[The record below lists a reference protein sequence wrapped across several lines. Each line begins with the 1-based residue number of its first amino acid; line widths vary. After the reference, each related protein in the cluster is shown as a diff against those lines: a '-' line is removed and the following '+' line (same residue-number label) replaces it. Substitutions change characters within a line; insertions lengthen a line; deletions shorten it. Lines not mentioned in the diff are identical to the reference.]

1 MAAIRWSRIEPLHE
15 EGINVDFAEINGLH
29 DRWLDIK
36 ESVEESNPSAYEKFN
51 EELARSWAIET
62 GIIEGL
68 YDLDRGITQTLIE
81 KGFESES
88 LVDDRSNR
96 SIGDT
101 ITTLRDHRAAIDL
114 IDGWI
119 EESRPLSQWFIKHLH
134 EALTQNQKTH
144 KGVNQFGGLVDV
156 PLRHGQFKRW
166 PNNPTRPDGIM
177 HEYCP
182 PEQVETEL
190 KNLTEWYR
198 SYDDAERHP
207 LAVAA
212 WLHHR
217 FAQIHPFED
226 GNGRV
231 VRALLTWHLVR
242 TDFLPVVITRDDRP
256 AYIAALE
263 KADAGDLSP
272 FVELLVR
279 LERKTLLD
287 ALSAEHGHVS
297 RVDTIDEVIGFY
309 SDKFNRKQR
318 EREAELR
325 SVQDVALK
333 LRERAESVLADETER
348 IAGQLGDHMG
358 WDVEPQLLLG
368 GPAEGNEYYYRRDVI
383 DTGRDAGH
391 WINFQEPRYFARAT
405 LRKNEP
411 SNVGPARSPRMDFV
425 VSIHSIGYGLTGVM
439 AATSFVQFV
448 HPNPPASDDPDE
460 GAGER
465 VERDS
470 KVCSD
475 EPFLLTVADK
485 ADVAKLAS
493 RFETWVTNGLSV
505 ALRGWLEIV
514 VEQA

>member
-1 MAAIRWSRIEPLHE
+1 MQAIRWSPIEPLNE
-15 EGINVDFAEINGLH
+15 EAIDVDLAEIDGLN

-36 ESVEESNPSAYEKFN
+36 ESVEDSNPRAYEKFN

-68 YDLDRGITQTLIE
+68 YELDRGITQTLIE
-81 KGFESES
+81 KGFESEFIAE
-88 LVDDRSNR
+88 DRPSMT
-96 SIGDT
+96 IGDT
-101 ITTLRDHRAAIDL
+101 ITTLRDHRKAIDL

-119 EESRPLSQWFIKHLH
+119 EDSLLLNKTFIRRLH
-134 EALTQNQKTH
+134 EAITRNQKTH
-144 KGVNQFGGLVDV
+144 KGINHLGKLVDI
-156 PLRHGQFKRW
+156 PLRHGQFKQW
-166 PNNPTRPDGIM
+166 PNNPTRPDGVV

-182 PEQVETEL
+182 PEQVESEID
-190 KNLTEWYR
+190 NLTDWYQ
-198 SYDDAERHP
+198 SYDDDRRHP

-212 WLHHR
+212 WLHHC

-272 FVELLVR
+272 FVQFLVR

-287 ALSAEHGHVS
+287 ALSVEHGHVPQ
-297 RVDTIDEVIGFY
+297 VDTIDEVIGFY

-325 SVQDVALK
+325 SVQDVALR

-348 IAGQLGDHMG
+348 IAGQLGDRMG

-368 GPAEGNEYYYRRDVI
+368 GPGEGNEYYYRRDVI

-448 HPNPPASDDPDE
+448 HSNPPASDDPDE

-470 KVCSD
+470 KVCSE

-485 ADVAKLAS
+485 ADVAKLEA

>member
-1 MAAIRWSRIEPLHE
+1 MAAIRWSRIEPLNE
-15 EGINVDFAEINGLH
+15 VDLDVDFSEI
-29 DRWLDIK
+29 DRLNDQWLDIK
-36 ESVEESNPSAYEKFN
+36 ESVEDSNPSAYEKFN

-68 YDLDRGITQTLIE
+68 YELDRGITQTLIE

-88 LVDDRSNR
+88 LVEDRSNR

-134 EALTQNQKTH
+134 EAITKNQKTY
-144 KGVNQFGGLVDV
+144 KGIDQFGGLREV
-156 PLRHGQFKRW
+156 PLRHGQFKQW
-166 PNNPTRPDGIM
+166 PNNPTRPNGDV

-182 PEQVETEL
+182 PEQVEAEL
-190 KNLTEWYR
+190 DNLTNWYL
-198 SYDDAERHP
+198 SYETPRHP

-272 FVELLVR
+272 VVRLLVR
-279 LERKTLLD
+279 LERKTLLK
-287 ALSAEHGHVS
+287 ALSVEHGSVPH
-297 RVDTIDEVIGFY
+297 VDTIDEVIGFY

-318 EREAELR
+318 EREAALR

-333 LRERAESVLADETER
+333 LRERAESVLAEETER
-348 IAGQLGDHMG
+348 IAGQLGDRMG

-391 WINFQEPRYFARAT
+391 WINFQEPRYFVRAT

-411 SNVGPARSPRMDFV
+411 SNVGAARSPRMDFV

-448 HPNPPASDDPDE
+448 HPNSPASDDPDG

-465 VERDS
+465 DERES

-485 ADVAKLAS
+485 ADIAKLEG